1 MTPYMPQPVVN
12 FEIVDHEVLKK
23 QDYVVS
29 TRMQNLQ
36 KDGYVVNA
44 SIVCH
49 TFRSAWCSLLREH
62 QHPFYSSQKVVFR
75 KRGWKFDNLW
85 WIIGQ
90 KSRKKSEWIVRNEV
104 LNICWIDCRYLD
116 RSIYILNPY
125 CPASASRFF
134 SS

>member
-44 SIVCH
+44 SNVCH
-49 TFRSAWCSLLREH
+49 TFWRRGARSSAKISTH
-62 QHPFYSSQKVVFR
+62 STP
-75 KRGWKFDNLW
+75 
-85 WIIGQ
+85 
-90 KSRKKSEWIVRNEV
+90 RKKLFLGKGDGNSI
-104 LNICWIDCRYLD
+104 ICGG
-116 RSIYILNPY
+116 
-125 CPASASRFF
+125 
-134 SS
+134 